1 MFKRILVATDGSPRS
16 EMAVTKAIE
25 LSLLSGAELR
35 AFTVV
40 HLEPFS
46 LMEGT
51 PMFSQKEQVDAY
63 HKSVAVAQALLDGI
77 KSAALAKG
85 VRSVEGFV
93 KGSNEVAESIIEFAK
108 DEDCDLIVMA
118 SHGRRGVSRLLM
130 GSETFHVLTH
140 THIPVLV
147 YR

>member
-16 EMAVTKAIE
+16 EMAVSKAIE

-40 HLEPFS
+40 QRELLS
-46 LMEGT
+46 RSEGAT
-51 PMFSQKEQVDAY
+51 VSGQQRQIEAHHQ
-63 HKSVAVAQALLDGI
+63 SVAVAQALVDAA

-85 VRSVEGFV
+85 VGNVEAVV
-93 KGSNEVAESIIEFAK
+93 KVSNQIAESIIEFAK
-108 DEDCDLIVMA
+108 NEECDLIVMA
-118 SHGRRGVSRLLM
+118 SHGRRSVARLLM
-130 GSETFHVLTH
+130 GSETLHVLTH
-140 THIPVLV
+140 SQTPVLV